1 MVYGGVGW
9 GWGGRE
15 AGDMYWCV
23 VCCVCV
29 RERECVLGV
38 LFQQRNQEA
47 FAISMFFVHACC
59 CFRKQQQKIVHALL

>member
-1 MVYGGVGW
+1 MGGLGGGGVG
-9 GWGGRE
+9 GRL
-15 AGDMYWCV
+15 ATCTGV
-23 VCCVCV
+23 LCVCE